1 MHSGSGMLP
10 SRGVSSTGANLERD
24 TRQCSRCLKNL
35 LAAQSNS
42 LPSSHHSCSGPE
54 GKSYCQKHQV
64 NNFCATNAHKLR
76 HTHGE
81 HLRETNLSNCSR
93 IRWTT
98 NLLLHF
104 SPLKIQY
111 LVWSVC
117 AFCVSF
123 MWMFVCA
130 SVFLPIFVCL
140 SSGTFHNGLLKIHL
154 KGRGLPDFLYTLY
167 GKHAFLVPYSSHVR
181 KEGNNLPWHH
191 VIGGESKMVCSM

>member
-1 MHSGSGMLP
+1 MA
-10 SRGVSSTGANLERD
+10 SSESCVL
-24 TRQCSRCLKNL
+24 CIV
-35 LAAQSNS
+35 
-42 LPSSHHSCSGPE
+42 SCS
-54 GKSYCQKHQV
+54 SSWAILYV
-64 NNFCATNAHKLR
+64 MVSHKN
-76 HTHGE
+76 E
-81 HLRETNLSNCSR
+81 DLSR
-93 IRWTT
+93 
-98 NLLLHF
+98 
-104 SPLKIQY
+104 IQY
-111 LVWSVC
+111 LVWFVC

-181 KEGNNLPWHH
+181 EEGNNLPWHH